1 MDEKKT
7 IEQIHEE
14 HLKEEPEKYR
24 KDFKRKYNV
33 EMKTDK
39 WIGWDIRLRDIESL
53 TRISPKKRV
62 LIMDYI
68 KKGNSVGETAKKFN
82 EDSNVV
88 FALIGHNL
96 VSYKMLGEG
105 SV

>member
-1 MDEKKT
+1 MEKQT

-14 HLKEEPEKYR
+14 HLKEEPVKYR
-24 KDFKRKYNV
+24 EDFKKKYNV
-33 EMKTDK
+33 EMKTNG
-39 WIGWDIRLRDIESL
+39 WIGWDIRNRDIESL
-53 TRISPKKRV
+53 TRISPEKRV

-68 KKGNSVGETAKKFN
+68 KEGNSVGETAKKFN

-88 FALIGHNL
+88 FALIGYNL
-96 VSYKMLGEG
+96 VNYKMLGEG

>member
-1 MDEKKT
+1 MIT

-24 KDFKRKYNV
+24 RDFTKKYNL
-33 EMKTDK
+33 ELETDK
-39 WIGWDIRLRDIESL
+39 WIGWKIRMRDIESL
-53 TRISPKKRV
+53 MSIKPKKRI

-82 EDSNVV
+82 EDSNAV
-88 FALIGHNL
+88 FALIRYNIL
-96 VSYKMLGEG
+96 DCKMLKEG